1 MTVSETYTAIGDAI
15 RRQYGTT
22 DKYSLGDMPKMI
34 DYLEVRNLLDE
45 GQFYDSSI
53 DTVNEK
59 KLNGLNLSDWEKLT
73 GMTVILSFDVI
84 WSGYDL
90 SKESSHRTGFEYG
103 IKFKNSSEL
112 WAGAWLYPNTES
124 GKEHIS
130 CSVTLA
136 NDEITD
142 IEEGSYYNQLN
153 GEAVVKATNIKIVVD
168 PLGGIVPPNLFDI
181 AGMELAKANRDGTLF
196 TFEDNS
202 NPNWSVYTDFL
213 VQNNIPL
220 KKNTAYQLSFSI
232 RGTGKIITFT
242 YGNNSSGKYVDNR
255 HWWELTNQWQ
265 EFQQYLPPESVPL
278 NANFNFRSATTCSGE
293 VTNLKLTPVE

>member
-34 DYLEVRNLLDE
+34 DSLQIDNLLDE

-59 KLNGLNLSDWEKLT
+59 KLNGLNLPDWEKLT

-130 CSVTLA
+130 CPVTLP

-142 IEEGSYYNQLN
+142 IEEGKYYNQLN

-181 AGMELAKANRDGTLF
+181 AGMELAKANREGTIF

-202 NPNWSVYTDFL
+202 NPNGSVYTDFL
-213 VQNNIPL
+213 VQNNIQL

-232 RGTGKIITFT
+232 RGTGTIVTYV
-242 YGNNSSGKYVDNR
+242 YGNNSSGKYIDNG
-255 HWWELTNQWQ
+255 HWLGLTNQWQ

-278 NANFNFRSATTCSGE
+278 NANFNFRSATNCSGE

>member
-1 MTVSETYTAIGDAI
+1 MSEVSLSETYTAIGDAI

-22 DKYSLGDMPKMI
+22 DKCSLGDMPKMI

-59 KLNGLNLSDWEKLT
+59 KLNGLNLPDWEKLT

-103 IKFKNSSEL
+103 IRFKNSSEL

-130 CSVTLA
+130 CSVTLT

-153 GEAVVKATNIKIVVD
+153 GEAVVKATNIKIVVN
-168 PLGGIVPPNLFDI
+168 PLGGGSP
-181 AGMELAKANRDGTLF
+181 
-196 TFEDNS
+196 S
-202 NPNWSVYTDFL
+202 
-213 VQNNIPL
+213 
-220 KKNTAYQLSFSI
+220 
-232 RGTGKIITFT
+232 
-242 YGNNSSGKYVDNR
+242 
-255 HWWELTNQWQ
+255 
-265 EFQQYLPPESVPL
+265 
-278 NANFNFRSATTCSGE
+278 
-293 VTNLKLTPVE
+293 

>member
-1 MTVSETYTAIGDAI
+1 MTINETYTAIGDAI
-15 RRQYGTT
+15 RRQYGTN

-34 DYLEVRNLLDE
+34 DSLQVNNLLDE

-130 CSVTLA
+130 CSVTLT

-142 IEEGSYYNQLN
+142 IEEGGYYNQLN
-153 GEAVVKATNIKIVVD
+153 GEAVVKATNIKVVVD
-168 PLGGIVPPNLFDI
+168 PLGGVVPPNLFDI
-181 AGMELAKANRDGTLF
+181 ARMKLTNANRDGTLF

-202 NPNWSVYTDFL
+202 NPNGSVYTDFI
-213 VQNNIPL
+213 VQNNFPL
-220 KKNTAYQLSFSI
+220 KKNTAYQLSFSV
-232 RGTGKIITFT
+232 RGTGKIVTYV
-242 YGNNSSGKYVDNR
+242 YGNNSSGKYIDNV
-255 HWWELTNQWQ
+255 HWWGLTNQWQ

-278 NANFNFRSATTCSGE
+278 NANFNFRSATNCSGE

>member
-1 MTVSETYTAIGDAI
+1 MTVSKTYTALGDAI
-15 RRQYGTT
+15 RKQYGTN
-22 DKYSLGDMPKMI
+22 DKYSLTDMPKMI

-90 SKESSHRTGFEYG
+90 SKEISHRTGFEYG

-130 CSVTLA
+130 CPITLS

-153 GEAVVKATNIKIVVD
+153 GEAVVKATNFKVVVN
-168 PLGGIVPPNLFDI
+168 PLGGGSP
-181 AGMELAKANRDGTLF
+181 
-196 TFEDNS
+196 S
-202 NPNWSVYTDFL
+202 
-213 VQNNIPL
+213 
-220 KKNTAYQLSFSI
+220 
-232 RGTGKIITFT
+232 
-242 YGNNSSGKYVDNR
+242 
-255 HWWELTNQWQ
+255 
-265 EFQQYLPPESVPL
+265 
-278 NANFNFRSATTCSGE
+278 
-293 VTNLKLTPVE
+293 

>member
-34 DYLEVRNLLDE
+34 DSLHVTNLLDE

-90 SKESSHRTGFEYG
+90 SKENSHRTGFEYG

-130 CSVTLA
+130 CSVTLT

-153 GEAVVKATNIKIVVD
+153 GEAVVKATNIKIVVN
-168 PLGGIVPPNLFDI
+168 PMGGVVPPNLFDI
-181 AGMELAKANRDGTLF
+181 ARMKLTNANIDGTLF

-202 NPNWSVYTDFL
+202 NPNGSVYTDFL

-220 KKNTAYQLSFSI
+220 KKNTAYQLSFSV
-232 RGTGKIITFT
+232 RGTGTIVTYV
-242 YGNNSSGKYVDNR
+242 YGNNSSGKYVDNGHR
-255 HWWELTNQWQ
+255 WGLTNQWQ
-265 EFQQYLPPESVPL
+265 EFQQYLPPEDVPL
-278 NANFNFRSATTCSGE
+278 NANFNFRSATNCSGE

>member
-34 DYLEVRNLLDE
+34 DSLQIDNLLDE

-59 KLNGLNLSDWEKLT
+59 KLNGLNLPDWEKLT

-130 CSVTLA
+130 CPVTLP

-142 IEEGSYYNQLN
+142 IEEGKYYNQLN

-181 AGMELAKANRDGTLF
+181 AGMELAKANREGTIF

-202 NPNWSVYTDFL
+202 NPNGSVYTDFL
-213 VQNNIPL
+213 VQNNIQL

-232 RGTGKIITFT
+232 RGTGTIVTYV
-242 YGNNSSGKYVDNR
+242 YGNNSSGKYIDNGHR
-255 HWWELTNQWQ
+255 LGLTNQWQ

-278 NANFNFRSATTCSGE
+278 NANFNFRSATNCSGE

>member
-59 KLNGLNLSDWEKLT
+59 KLNGLNLPDWEKLT
-73 GMTVILSFDVI
+73 GMTVIISFDVI
-84 WSGYDL
+84 WSGYDP
-90 SKESSHRTGFEYG
+90 SKESKHRTGLEYE

-112 WAGAWLYPNTES
+112 WAGAWCYPNTES

-130 CSVTLA
+130 WPITLP

-142 IEEGSYYNQLN
+142 VEEGNYYKQLN

-168 PLGGIVPPNLFDI
+168 PLGGVVPSNLFDI
-181 AGMELAKANRDGTLF
+181 ARMKLTNANRDGTLF
-196 TFEDNS
+196 TFEDHS
-202 NPNWSVYTDFL
+202 NPNGSVYTDFL

-242 YGNNSSGKYVDNR
+242 YGNSSSGKYVDNR

-265 EFQQYLPPESVPL
+265 EFQQYLPPESIPL

>member
-22 DKYSLGDMPKMI
+22 DKYKLDDMPKMI
-34 DYLEVRNLLDE
+34 DSLHVTNLLDE

-130 CSVTLA
+130 CSVTLT

-153 GEAVVKATNIKIVVD
+153 GEAVVKATNIKIVVN
-168 PLGGIVPPNLFDI
+168 PMGGIVQASLLDTVNLQYNGVQNGSLLTFDSGTWTAGQGDLNFI
-181 AGMELAKANRDGTLF
+181 ATNIGEIKTKANQSYKLRFKARGKGTVITYVF
-196 TFEDNS
+196 G
-202 NPNWSVYTDFL
+202 
-213 VQNNIPL
+213 
-220 KKNTAYQLSFSI
+220 NTRA
-232 RGTGKIITFT
+232 G
-242 YGNNSSGKYVDNR
+242 YVDNV
-255 HWWELTNQWQ
+255 HYWYLTSDWKDYEQTI
-265 EFQQYLPPESVPL
+265 PIESIPTP
-278 NANFNFRSATTCSGE
+278 ASFNFRAATQCSGE
-293 VTNLKLTPVE
+293 ITELQFIPI

>member
-1 MTVSETYTAIGDAI
+1 MSLTDKYTDIATAL
-15 RRQYGTT
+15 RKQYGTN
-22 DKYSLGDMPKMI
+22 DKYHLADMPTLI
-34 DYLEVRNLLDE
+34 DNLSIHNLLDG

-103 IKFKNSSEL
+103 IRFKNSSEL

-168 PLGGIVPPNLFDI
+168 PLGG
-181 AGMELAKANRDGTLF
+181 
-196 TFEDNS
+196 
-202 NPNWSVYTDFL
+202 
-213 VQNNIPL
+213 
-220 KKNTAYQLSFSI
+220 
-232 RGTGKIITFT
+232 
-242 YGNNSSGKYVDNR
+242 
-255 HWWELTNQWQ
+255 
-265 EFQQYLPPESVPL
+265 
-278 NANFNFRSATTCSGE
+278 
-293 VTNLKLTPVE
+293 

>member
-1 MTVSETYTAIGDAI
+1 MSLSETYTTIGDAI

-34 DYLEVRNLLDE
+34 DYLKVRNLLDE

-130 CSVTLA
+130 CSVTLT

-153 GEAVVKATNIKIVVD
+153 GEAVVKATNIKIVVN
-168 PLGGIVPPNLFDI
+168 PMGGIVQASLFDI
-181 AGMELAKANRDGTLF
+181 AGMELAKANREGTIF

-202 NPNWSVYTDFL
+202 NPNGSVYTDFL

-232 RGTGKIITFT
+232 RGTGTIITYV
-242 YGNNSSGKYVDNR
+242 YGNNSSGKYIDNGHR
-255 HWWELTNQWQ
+255 WGLTNQWQ

-278 NANFNFRSATTCSGE
+278 NANFNFRSATNCSGE